1 MYSII
6 QKLGLSLVIAC
17 AIACGDG
24 GDDKNATINISGTD
38 KEESGDNNNGIVG
51 MSLDAGVGAE
61 DAEPVNEAD
70 MLVDTADSGS
80 DVDAENLDE
89 SDMVLVEPDAEVP
102 VVEPDAEVPAITV
115 SDLEIADWEEFC
127 NRLTS
132 LPDTLEVTNED
143 LLFGYCVARYN
154 QEVEDYFAVGP
165 ADCGVSIFD
174 CVDTIQNEHIVDLSI
189 CGDLTAV
196 PENCDIEPLALESC
210 VANLLE
216 AQQVM
221 GTQDVCAPTLENVP
235 EFRATAD
242 RYQAAQICLDELA
255 SACPAL

>member
-24 GDDKNATINISGTD
+24 GDDKNATVNISGTD
-38 KEESGDNNNGIVG
+38 KDESGDNNNGPVG
-51 MSLDAGVGAE
+51 MTLDADAGVE
-61 DAEPVNEAD
+61 DAEPANEAD

-80 DVDAENLDE
+80 DLDAESIDE
-89 SDMVLVEPDAEVP
+89 PDMVVAEPDAEVP
-102 VVEPDAEVPAITV
+102 VITV

-154 QEVEDYFAVGP
+154 QEVEDYFAVEP

-174 CVDTIQNEHIVDLSI
+174 CVDTIQNEHIVNLSI
-189 CGDLTAV
+189 CDDLTAV
-196 PENCDIEPLALESC
+196 PDNCDIEPLALESC

-221 GTQDVCAPTLENVP
+221 GTQDVCAPTLENVT

-242 RYQAAQICLDELA
+242 RYQAAQICLGELA
-255 SACPAL
+255 GACPAL

>member
-1 MYSII
+1 
-6 QKLGLSLVIAC
+6 
-17 AIACGDG
+17 
-24 GDDKNATINISGTD
+24 
-38 KEESGDNNNGIVG
+38 
-51 MSLDAGVGAE
+51 
-61 DAEPVNEAD
+61 
-70 MLVDTADSGS
+70 
-80 DVDAENLDE
+80 
-89 SDMVLVEPDAEVP
+89 MV

-154 QEVEDYFAVGP
+154 QEVEDYFAVEP
-165 ADCGVSIFD
+165 ADCGYQFLTASIQFK
-174 CVDTIQNEHIVDLSI
+174 TSILSTSVFV
-189 CGDLTAV
+189 DLTAV

-242 RYQAAQICLDELA
+242 RYQAARFVWTNWR
-255 SACPAL
+255 ALVLPCSFG